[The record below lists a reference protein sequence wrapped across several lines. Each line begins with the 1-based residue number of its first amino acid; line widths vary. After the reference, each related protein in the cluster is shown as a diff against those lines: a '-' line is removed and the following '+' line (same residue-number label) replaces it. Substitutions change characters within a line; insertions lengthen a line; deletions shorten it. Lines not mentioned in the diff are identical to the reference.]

1 MRSVRLST
9 AWLFA
14 TVVLALASIS
24 GAVAQRE
31 TPDLSSELEI
41 TRQILSSVEIQNAF
55 AYLDRAEEET
65 VQEWVSLC
73 NTYAPSGD
81 ELFRSRQIYKLFR
94 IYGLEDVRIDDLR
107 NVIGVRKGVGD
118 GPTVVL
124 NAHHDNTGL
133 WPKEQPIEAFVA
145 DGRVWCPA
153 AGDDL
158 GGVVQLLTVLRA
170 MNAADVETEGDVWF
184 ATFTGEEPAREHA
197 SPGAEFFT
205 RSNYPHNIDWR
216 NGDILVQLHNGGG
229 AGVSTGS
236 TPVRHRTQLRVFVPF
251 DWQRWGPHAI
261 DALGPILERLTALRD
276 PRVSSTG
283 TQPRGSDD
291 PTLLFF
297 NMPMVEASEIINSPA
312 KEVRFRFDL
321 RSPSEQR
328 IWQAHRDI
336 QDIAA
341 EVCQELGEG
350 YSYVYEITSKNG
362 VGVDVAENAL
372 EGWDKVDN
380 APARMIAA
388 ASNTLYGT
396 EPTID
401 PDNGCG
407 DCVRSYL
414 EGMPAFSLRGSVLDL
429 GGGSFETTG
438 RRTLQ
443 SEVRRMSV
451 GHDVTESAEIQGI
464 WAGVKHALL
473 FTVSY
478 SGSSR

>member
-1 MRSVRLST
+1 MRATRNDS
-9 AWLFA
+9 AWLLPTTILILVAFSNV
-14 TVVLALASIS
+14 T
-24 GAVAQRE
+24 AQRAM
-31 TPDLSSELEI
+31 PDLSRELEI
-41 TRQILSSVEIQNAF
+41 ARQVLSSAEIQQAF
-55 AYLDRAEEET
+55 GYVDRAEEET
-65 VQEWVSLC
+65 VQEWLSLC
-73 NTYAPSGD
+73 NTYAPSSD
-81 ELFRSRQIYKLFR
+81 EIYRSRQIYKLFR
-94 IYGLEDVRIDDLR
+94 IYGLDDVRIDDLR

-124 NAHHDNTGL
+124 TAHHDNVGL
-133 WPKEQPIEAFVA
+133 WPQDQPIEAFVA
-145 DGRVWCPA
+145 DGRVWCPS

-158 GGVVQLLTVLRA
+158 AGVVQMLTVLRA
-170 MNAADVETEGDVWF
+170 MNAANIETEGDVWF

-197 SPGAEFFT
+197 SPGAEFFA

-216 NGDILVQLHNGGG
+216 NGDILVQLHSGGG

-261 DALGPILERLTALRD
+261 DALGPLIERLTALRD
-276 PRVSSTG
+276 PRVSGPG
-283 TQPRGSDD
+283 TQPRGSND

-312 KEVRFRFDL
+312 KEVRIRFDL

-328 IWQAHRDI
+328 IWQAHQDI

-341 EVCQELGEG
+341 EVCEELGEG

-362 VGVDVAENAL
+362 VGIDVAENAL
-372 EGWDKVDN
+372 AGWDKVN
-380 APARMIAA
+380 NPPARMIAA
-388 ASNTLYGT
+388 ASNVLYGT

-414 EGMPAFSLRGSVLDL
+414 EGMPAFSFRGSVLDL
-429 GGGSFETTG
+429 GGGDFETSG
-438 RRTLQ
+438 RQLLE

-451 GHDVTESAEIQGI
+451 GHDVTESADIQGI

-478 SGSSR
+478 TGQKR